1 MMKLGFQLTG
11 TSKRQKL
18 VSVVASSGNNL
29 TGEAKVSL
37 SSSAAN
43 DDNDDD
49 EFTRVDMIK
58 SIEENNIHSL
68 EPLVEKKPLIIPLI
82 PARSFGIK
90 DDGPGLHGSQQDL
103 LGGVSAHHS
112 SSSTVRMK
120 HEAVVDS
127 NSVSTNAAI
136 DKNSDSTSAAI
147 DSVKLED
154 LATIELLQELKTEGN
169 GDSLYSRSN
178 LVIKSNAT
186 TTTHPDDDS
195 AHSGSHGGGGIVK
208 RKAPLLM
215 LHVAPELLQIRDET
229 ERFRYDMSHRA
240 DDVSIRSEAYEH
252 VPIEEFG
259 AALLRGMGW
268 KEEVDTAVTRSSSS
282 KKGIDDGNS
291 NRGQLGSSRMMPR
304 ERNLGL
310 GAMPK
315 PPALSGSHGHSKD
328 KDKDLDRR
336 KDKEAL
342 DSQWR
347 HKVSDRILN
356 QRIAEGDVV
365 WVIGTSSSSSSSS
378 ASSLA
383 GQRGLVVAA
392 TGVAGLD
399 RIR

>member
-18 VSVVASSGNNL
+18 VSVVSSSGNNL
-29 TGEAKVSL
+29 TGEVKVSL
-37 SSSAAN
+37 SSAVAN
-43 DDNDDD
+43 DDNDDDD

-58 SIEENNIHSL
+58 SIEEKNIHSL

-82 PARSFGIK
+82 PARSFGSK
-90 DDGPGLHGSQQDL
+90 DDGLCVHGSQQDL
-103 LGGVSAHHS
+103 LGGVTTHHS
-112 SSSTVRMK
+112 SSSTVRVK

-127 NSVSTNAAI
+127 NSV
-136 DKNSDSTSAAI
+136 STSAAI

-154 LATIELLQELKTEGN
+154 LATLELLQELKTEGN

-186 TTTHPDDDS
+186 MTSHPDDDS
-195 AHSGSHGGGGIVK
+195 AHGGSHGGGGTAK

-268 KEEVDTAVTRSSSS
+268 KEEVDTATRSSSS
-282 KKGIDDGNS
+282 KKGVDDGN
-291 NRGQLGSSRMMPR
+291 NTREQLGISRMMPR

-315 PPALSGSHGHSKD
+315 PPALSGSHGHGKD
-328 KDKDLDRR
+328 KDKDRDRR
-336 KDKEAL
+336 KEAL

-347 HKVSDRILN
+347 QKVSDRITN
-356 QRIAEGDVV
+356 QRIVEGDIV
-365 WVIGTSSSSSSSS
+365 WVIGMSSSSSSSS

>member
-18 VSVVASSGNNL
+18 VVASSDRSAL
-29 TGEAKVSL
+29 TGEAKVS
-37 SSSAAN
+37 N
-43 DDNDDD
+43 DDNNDDDD

-58 SIEENNIHSL
+58 SIEEHNIHSL
-68 EPLVEKKPLIIPLI
+68 EPVVEKKPLVIPLI
-82 PARSFGIK
+82 SARSYDSK
-90 DDGPGLHGSQQDL
+90 DDGPGVHGSQQNL
-103 LGGVSAHHS
+103 LGGVTAHSS
-112 SSSTVRMK
+112 SSSTVRVK
-120 HEAVVDS
+120 HEAIVDDS
-127 NSVSTNAAI
+127 NGV
-136 DKNSDSTSAAI
+136 STSAAI

-154 LATIELLQELKTEGN
+154 LATLELLQELKTEGN

-178 LVIKSNAT
+178 LVIKSKAT
-186 TTTHPDDDS
+186 TTTHTDDDS
-195 AHSGSHGGGGIVK
+195 AHGGSHGGGGTAK
-208 RKAPLLM
+208 RKPPLLM

-240 DDVSIRSEAYEH
+240 EDLSIRSEAYEQ

-268 KEEVDTAVTRSSSS
+268 KEEEEVDATATAASRRSSSS

-291 NRGQLGSSRMMPR
+291 NSNSRIMPR

-315 PPALSGSHGHSKD
+315 PPALSGSHGHSKG
-328 KDKDLDRR
+328 KDKDRDRR
-336 KDKEAL
+336 KEAL
-342 DSQWR
+342 DNQWR
-347 HKVSDRILN
+347 HKVSERITN
-356 QRIAEGDVV
+356 QRVAEGDVV
-365 WVIGTSSSSSSSS
+365 WVTAGVGTSSSS
-378 ASSLA
+378 ASSLV
-383 GQRGLVVAA
+383 GQRGVVVAA

>member
-29 TGEAKVSL
+29 TGEVKVSL

-58 SIEENNIHSL
+58 SIEEKNIHSL

-82 PARSFGIK
+82 PARSFDSK
-90 DDGPGLHGSQQDL
+90 DDGPGVHGSQQDL
-103 LGGVSAHHS
+103 LGGVTAHHS
-112 SSSTVRMK
+112 SSSTVRVK

-127 NSVSTNAAI
+127 NSV
-136 DKNSDSTSAAI
+136 STSAAI

-154 LATIELLQELKTEGN
+154 LATLELLQELKTEGN

-186 TTTHPDDDS
+186 MTTHPDDDS
-195 AHSGSHGGGGIVK
+195 AHGGSHGGGGTSK

-268 KEEVDTAVTRSSSS
+268 KEEVDTATRSSSS
-282 KKGIDDGNS
+282 KKGVDDGNS
-291 NRGQLGSSRMMPR
+291 TREQLGISKMMPR

-328 KDKDLDRR
+328 KDKDRDRR
-336 KDKEAL
+336 KEAL

-347 HKVSDRILN
+347 HKVSDRITN
-356 QRIAEGDVV
+356 QRIVEGDIV
-365 WVIGTSSSSSSSS
+365 WVIGMPSLSSSSSSSSS

>member
-29 TGEAKVSL
+29 TGEVKVSL

-58 SIEENNIHSL
+58 SIEEKNIHSF

-82 PARSFGIK
+82 PARSFGSK
-90 DDGPGLHGSQQDL
+90 DDGPGVHSSQQDL
-103 LGGVSAHHS
+103 LGGVTAHHS
-112 SSSTVRMK
+112 SSSTVRVK

-127 NSVSTNAAI
+127 NSV
-136 DKNSDSTSAAI
+136 STSAAI

-154 LATIELLQELKTEGN
+154 LATLELLQELKTEGN

-186 TTTHPDDDS
+186 MTTHPDDDS
-195 AHSGSHGGGGIVK
+195 AHGGSHGDGGTVK

-268 KEEVDTAVTRSSSS
+268 KEEVDTATRSSSS
-282 KKGIDDGNS
+282 KKCVDDGNS
-291 NRGQLGSSRMMPR
+291 NREQIGISRMMPR

-328 KDKDLDRR
+328 KDKDRDRR
-336 KDKEAL
+336 KEAL

-347 HKVSDRILN
+347 HKVSDRITN
-356 QRIAEGDVV
+356 QRIVEGDVV
-365 WVIGTSSSSSSSS
+365 WVIGMASSSSSS
-378 ASSLA
+378 ASSLV

>member
-18 VSVVASSGNNL
+18 VSVVASSGSTL

-37 SSSAAN
+37 SLSAAN
-43 DDNDDD
+43 DDNDDDD

-82 PARSFGIK
+82 PARSFGSK
-90 DDGPGLHGSQQDL
+90 DDGPGVHGSQQDL
-103 LGGVSAHHS
+103 LSGVTAHHS
-112 SSSTVRMK
+112 SSSSSSSTVRVK

-127 NSVSTNAAI
+127 NSV
-136 DKNSDSTSAAI
+136 STSAAI

-154 LATIELLQELKTEGN
+154 LATLELLQELKTEGN

-195 AHSGSHGGGGIVK
+195 AHGGSHGGGGTAK

-268 KEEVDTAVTRSSSS
+268 KEEVDTASSS
-282 KKGIDDGNS
+282 KKGVDDGNI
-291 NRGQLGSSRMMPR
+291 NREQVGMSRMIPR

-328 KDKDLDRR
+328 KDKDRDRR
-336 KDKEAL
+336 KEAL

-347 HKVSDRILN
+347 HKVSDRITN
-356 QRIAEGDVV
+356 QRIVEGDIV

-383 GQRGLVVAA
+383 GLRGLVVAA